1 MQGGITHGQYT
12 VCRSAVSPH
21 GVPGFAELD
30 SRRVSGARPALRG
43 RVPSPYGG
51 VAPRGDTPD
60 CAPVER
66 VPALLPPDPRRSAF
80 VYAGLCED
88 LRTARG
94 PGTLI
99 RHGPEHSASL
109 DACPPPWAAGGPAH
123 PGRCPHSLS
132 GRPRA
137 ALRCL
142 GGRRDPG
149 GHPADRGTG
158 LPPLAHDGTARRLV
172 RPQDP
177 AAQKEGYSGKQKD
190 HTVTTVRLV
199 HALRLRLLRRDTDG
213 GRGHH
218 KRMA

>member
-21 GVPGFAELD
+21 GVPGFAELA
-30 SRRVSGARPALRG
+30 SRRVSGTRPALRG

-51 VAPRGDTPD
+51 VAPRGDTPN

-109 DACPPPWAAGGPAH
+109 DACPPAWAAGGPAH
-123 PGRCPHSLS
+123 PGRCPTRSVAARAPRLGVS
-132 GRPRA
+132 EADATPVVTPLIEAPASPLWLMTGRHGA
-137 ALRCL
+137 
-142 GGRRDPG
+142 
-149 GHPADRGTG
+149 
-158 LPPLAHDGTARRLV
+158 
-172 RPQDP
+172 
-177 AAQKEGYSGKQKD
+177 
-190 HTVTTVRLV
+190 
-199 HALRLRLLRRDTDG
+199 
-213 GRGHH
+213 
-218 KRMA
+218 

>member
-1 MQGGITHGQYT
+1 
-12 VCRSAVSPH
+12 
-21 GVPGFAELD
+21 
-30 SRRVSGARPALRG
+30 VSGTRPALRG

-51 VAPRGDTPD
+51 VAPRGDTPN

-158 LPPLAHDGTARRLV
+158 LPPLAHDRTARRLV
-172 RPQDP
+172 RPQDRRPKKGVYGAKKTAPPVPTAGPSP
-177 AAQKEGYSGKQKD
+177 APPLASWGGARASGGGQEKRRAAA
-190 HTVTTVRLV
+190 TPSPGPPRSRLFRARGV
-199 HALRLRLLRRDTDG
+199 LACTLPPVARR
-213 GRGHH
+213 R
-218 KRMA
+218 